1 MVGWKTCGWSTSHAT
16 LVGRPT
22 RWSLLFIFGFLIW
35 SSIFPKSNQQRN
47 IVYCYANPKLAYHPI
62 TTSHCHPL
70 WMNKSSKHQLQKSWI
85 TLQANYP
92 DCCPVYDCE
101 EGTEVVLL
109 FFFTQKIWQT
119 KVTCGQCTLI
129 FNNILHKKIFETKTS
144 ENIFML
150 VKLTSFRF
158 QVVYVTPPSTKKAAK
173 KEGEW
178 GRGGWLRDE
187 KIKGQ
192 CLN

>member
-1 MVGWKTCGWSTSHAT
+1 MTILKRHCAFINQTGSLESRKGHLWWFSFPENPRVPTFE
-16 LVGRPT
+16 GRGG
-22 RWSLLFIFGFLIW
+22 SQGSF
-35 SSIFPKSNQQRN
+35 S
-47 IVYCYANPKLAYHPI
+47 PI

-70 WMNKSSKHQLQKSWI
+70 WMDKSSKHKLQKSWI

-129 FNNILHKKIFETKTS
+129 FNNILHKKIFQTKTS

-150 VKLTSFRF
+150 VKLTSFLF

-187 KIKGQ
+187 KK
-192 CLN
+192 

>member
-1 MVGWKTCGWSTSHAT
+1 MNHEKVIFDDSPSQKTPGCQ
-16 LVGRPT
+16 
-22 RWSLLFIFGFLIW
+22 LLKGEAD
-35 SSIFPKSNQQRN
+35 PKVAS
-47 IVYCYANPKLAYHPI
+47 
-62 TTSHCHPL
+62 HPL
-70 WMNKSSKHQLQKSWI
+70 LPVIATHCEDKSSKHQLQKSWI

-129 FNNILHKKIFETKTS
+129 FNNILHKKIFQTKTS

-150 VKLTSFRF
+150 VKLTSFLF

-187 KIKGQ
+187 KK
-192 CLN
+192 LKDNV